1 MVESSHGMVV
11 AIAIVFTALALVM
24 IGSESSKLSTRI
36 FRGPVFNAVTWATI
50 VLASVWGVAF
60 FFSILFECTPIDLSL
75 ILPPVAPQIHCI
87 DQTANFWGLS
97 ISDVLIDV
105 IILCTPFPFVWNL
118 QMSTKHK
125 WGVSGMFLLGA
136 LYVST
141 HAQKEKLADLTLRR
155 TIAASIA
162 RLVVFINAGTLLA
175 QNDPDFTYYVAPTA
189 YVVLLECSLAITSA
203 CLPVLR
209 PLFSTG
215 TFSSALRYLQSA
227 FSLRSNTSRSRSRDR
242 SGARNPSRSRSGA
255 PLKGSIKLDS
265 RDGAG
270 HAWKRGAGD
279 EHSAA
284 EKGQVVD
291 QREMAADSRG
301 RAGVGGEQY
310 VAEIRAGSR
319 AREAEREG
327 TPRGI
332 RVQREFRSDSR
343 PGAL

>member
-1 MVESSHGMVV
+1 MRVRRYKQAGDHYGRIVARHGRCHCYCLHGFGTGDDRFRIFQTVHV
-11 AIAIVFTALALVM
+11 LPITLA
-24 IGSESSKLSTRI
+24 KLSILFFYRRI

-175 QNDPDFTYYVAPTA
+175 QNDPDFTCTCLPSA
-189 YVVLLECSLAITSA
+189 LLFPPPPNPRKYPLTLPRLRRPNRLRRSPRVFSRHNIRLSPRTPPALLNRHLLVRAALSTERIQSPLQHLSLAQPRSLWCQKSVSIA
-203 CLPVLR
+203 IR
-209 PLFSTG
+209 
-215 TFSSALRYLQSA
+215 SSAERLDQ
-227 FSLRSNTSRSRSRDR
+227 
-242 SGARNPSRSRSGA
+242 AR
-255 PLKGSIKLDS
+255 
-265 RDGAG
+265 
-270 HAWKRGAGD
+270 
-279 EHSAA
+279 
-284 EKGQVVD
+284 
-291 QREMAADSRG
+291 
-301 RAGVGGEQY
+301 
-310 VAEIRAGSR
+310 
-319 AREAEREG
+319 
-327 TPRGI
+327 
-332 RVQREFRSDSR
+332 
-343 PGAL
+343 